1 MKCDL
6 PIELL
11 NGYLDNELDDEQR
24 AQVETH
30 LKKCPACR
38 EELNALRRIDKTVRD
53 KVYEE
58 PSAEFVFGLN
68 RRIIEKVNIPRRRRF
83 FKFAPVF
90 VPVAAAF
97 LILIVLINIS
107 PSRRLVDVNDRM
119 LYEELAARQEVQVS
133 IPEPRIARALASK
146 KHAARVDD
154 EKEKAAPARLEETR
168 IAETAEAYDMPEAR
182 AMAPAREQVVRA
194 IIDSTGTVIKVATG
208 NTLIPEKDTTLEN
221 ELSGQQLSP
230 PTIAGRKK
238 QIYVDFSTEE

>member
-24 AQVETH
+24 ARVETH
-30 LKKCPACR
+30 LKACSACR
-38 EELNALRRIDKTVRD
+38 EELDVLQRIDRAVRD
-53 KVYEE
+53 EVYEE
-58 PSAEFVFGLN
+58 PSSKFVFSLN
-68 RRIIEKVNIPRRRRF
+68 RRVMEKVSIPRRRNLFR
-83 FKFAPVF
+83 FAPVF

-107 PSRRLVDVNDRM
+107 PSRRLVHVNYRM
-119 LYEELAARQEVQVS
+119 FYKELAARQEVQVS
-133 IPEPRIARALASK
+133 IPEPKIAQAPISK
-146 KHAARVDD
+146 KRVAQTDVD
-154 EKEKAAPARLEETR
+154 SEKAAPARLEETR
-168 IAETAEAYDMPEAR
+168 IAVTAEKPDMPEAGI
-182 AMAPAREQVVRA
+182 MAPAGEQVIRA
-194 IIDSTGTVIKVATG
+194 IIDSTGIVIKVATG
-208 NTLIPEKDTTLEN
+208 NTLVPEKDTMLEN